1 MVHQALGDHHILHTA
16 AHLAANDDAAMAFVQ
31 QAVAD
36 NGVLTA
42 LFQLHAKEYLAGL
55 HGNAVVAHM
64 DVHADDADILAAF
77 GVDAVGVG
85 GIVGVV
91 DVEVQQVK
99 VLDKDGVDRPRIAVL
114 HRDAVQADVLAVHSS
129 HSAGPPCD
137 ALDLGR
143 YPPVAVLGI
152 AVQRALAGHN
162 DIVHLRDVQQTRKAV
177 QRVALP
183 AGQVVFIHLVLAGD
197 HAGQDG
203 VVGAVIVAQQHSA
216 LFKIEGGVAF
226 QEQAA
231 GAVAACGHVHCAAL
245 GAGGKSRLQLEGVV
259 RGAVS
264 HQTVAGSIHKE
275 GLGLGGKGAGQAFA
289 LGLHTHR
296 VLSTGQQGEQG
307 EHVGLA
313 GFVDGLSVQGN
324 GERVG
329 RTIAQAVFQLE
340 NSAARHG
347 TNKRQIHGRT
357 S

>member
-1 MVHQALGDHHILHTA
+1 M
-16 AHLAANDDAAMAFVQ
+16 
-31 QAVAD
+31 
-36 NGVLTA
+36 
-42 LFQLHAKEYLAGL
+42 
-55 HGNAVVAHM
+55 
-64 DVHADDADILAAF
+64 
-77 GVDAVGVG
+77 
-85 GIVGVV
+85 
-91 DVEVQQVK
+91 
-99 VLDKDGVDRPRIAVL
+99 LDKDGVDRPRIAVL

-245 GAGGKSRLQLEGVV
+245 GAGGKSR
-259 RGAVS
+259 
-264 HQTVAGSIHKE
+264 
-275 GLGLGGKGAGQAFA
+275 
-289 LGLHTHR
+289 
-296 VLSTGQQGEQG
+296 VLRTGQQGEQG

-313 GFVDGLSVQGN
+313 GFVDGLAVQGN

-347 TNKRQIHGRT
+347 TDKRQIHGRT